1 MRPSNPPPRP
11 TSRAL
16 LPAHIGRVAALL
28 IASQGYASVTME
40 QVASQARV
48 SKRTLYKY
56 FPAKEAL
63 LEHLLEAALA
73 ADLSR
78 RNLHAHER
86 SGFRAGITALLHDS
100 ARWCEQHADVLLPYI
115 RYKFATFDPSAS
127 TEQDRGLLPV
137 LTGLIGSAQRQGE
150 LASTRRPGQLA
161 IYFHY
166 LYLGALMRWLSEP
179 NIELRA
185 EFDTVVELFIDG
197 TAPRGGFSG
206 SRAGSGRRRRPPAA
220 PS

>member
-1 MRPSNPPPRP
+1 MRSPRPPPRP
-11 TSRAL
+11 SSRAL

-28 IASQGYASVTME
+28 IASRGYDSVTME
-40 QVASQARV
+40 QVASQACV

-63 LEHLLEAALA
+63 LEHVLEAALA

-78 RNLHAHER
+78 RDFSAHER

-115 RYKFATFDPSAS
+115 RYKFATFDPSAA

-137 LTGLIGSAQRQGE
+137 WTALIDSAQQQGE
-150 LASTRRPGQLA
+150 LASTRRPEQLA

-179 NIELRA
+179 GITLRE

-197 TAPRGGFSG
+197 A
-206 SRAGSGRRRRPPAA
+206 ARRND
-220 PS
+220 